1 VFGFVAALRCP
12 CEQEHRIW
20 GELWWVGGK
29 HEWVFY
35 DDLETN
41 ETYAENITHCPA
53 CGRQLERKNLKA
65 VAVY

>member
-1 VFGFVAALRCP
+1 MAALRCP
-12 CEQEHRIW
+12 CNQEHKIW

-41 ETYAENITHCPA
+41 ETYNENITHCPA
-53 CGRQLERKNLKA
+53 CGRQLERKNLKV
-65 VAVY
+65 VAEY

>member
-1 VFGFVAALRCP
+1 MAALRCP
-12 CEQEHRIW
+12 CNQEHKIW

-29 HEWVFY
+29 HKWVFY

-53 CGRQLERKNLKA
+53 CGRRLERKNLMT
-65 VAVY
+65 VAAY

>member
-1 VFGFVAALRCP
+1 MAALRCP
-12 CEQEHRIW
+12 CNQEHKIW

-53 CGRQLERKNLKA
+53 CGRRLERKSLKT
-65 VAVY
+65 VAAY